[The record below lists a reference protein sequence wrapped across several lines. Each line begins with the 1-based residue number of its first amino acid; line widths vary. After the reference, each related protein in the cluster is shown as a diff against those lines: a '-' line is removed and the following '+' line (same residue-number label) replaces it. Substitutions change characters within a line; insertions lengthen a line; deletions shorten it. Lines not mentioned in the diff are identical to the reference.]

1 MTWVAPSLQIKQKK
15 LYNNGLC
22 QALQEKNARLKQQ
35 QSGGS
40 SNNYN
45 TAAWGSHHKQQ
56 QGGSNSGGN
65 FGTPNQHGMGLSP
78 TGGFSVNPQG
88 GSSSGTGGGGSGS
101 GTGGNGSG
109 ESPLSGEAWYQLQA
123 FRALNQVSRAGGNTC
138 VVENGMPILVFKCMC
153 TSVEDSSQIIS

>member
-88 GSSSGTGGGGSGS
+88 GSSSGTGGAAVAAALGATAAVKAHCLGKRGTSCRRSGHS
-101 GTGGNGSG
+101 I
-109 ESPLSGEAWYQLQA
+109 
-123 FRALNQVSRAGGNTC
+123 R
-138 VVENGMPILVFKCMC
+138 
-153 TSVEDSSQIIS
+153 